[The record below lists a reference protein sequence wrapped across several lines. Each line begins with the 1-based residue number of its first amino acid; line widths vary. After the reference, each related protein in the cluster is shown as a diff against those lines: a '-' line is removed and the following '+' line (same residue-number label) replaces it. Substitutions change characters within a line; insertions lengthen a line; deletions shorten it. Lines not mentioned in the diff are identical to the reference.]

1 MWLPPSLKIS
11 STCIPHSA
19 SNHSGTQT
27 RLRLRSHQC
36 HNSRRSEAIRHPTE
50 WAILRLYREHV
61 STLDRAGDRPKPL
74 SCHSTDDGRLCTVS
88 EHGAVCPRMSGIRMI
103 GDSETVRNQD

>member
-36 HNSRRSEAIRHPTE
+36 HNSNEETYLFLASPNLRTCTSNSVAKTEAGNIGLPQFGFPRRAIFHPENVQEVRASESLART
-50 WAILRLYREHV
+50 
-61 STLDRAGDRPKPL
+61 G
-74 SCHSTDDGRLCTVS
+74 
-88 EHGAVCPRMSGIRMI
+88 
-103 GDSETVRNQD
+103 